1 MNSIVKNIHEKNQLN
16 DLFFDKVNIEALQ
29 HGIRYLVY
37 NATCKK
43 HIIGNQ
49 DERQLLLVMRSIYLQ
64 YSYNLDFE
72 LLEQVKTLNSKVLD
86 YCVDKIVS
94 ELKMYDKYLSDIN
107 TISIPSN
114 PISTNKSGLKNIG

>member
-43 HIIGNQ
+43 HVIGNQ

-72 LLEQVKTLNSKVLD
+72 LLEQVKMLNSKVLD
-86 YCVDKIVS
+86 YCVGKVVS
-94 ELKMYDKYLSDIN
+94 ELQMYDKYLNDISR
-107 TISIPSN
+107 ISVLIN
-114 PISTNKSGLKNIG
+114 PISTNKSGLRNIG